1 MAIQETETGL
11 VKHTPR
17 EQIILKIY
25 KRKEKRE
32 EEWSEQRKRTQMKRT
47 SEKELMKKFVR
58 ESPEEFYKM
67 IFLREFDHKR
77 IYEDTCLTIEELYEC
92 TDAELEAF
100 EELIFRS
107 VRSGFR
113 KDIYSMLF
121 IPIFGWMFGIATV
134 FAHFSYKDCY
144 QFDEYHYLKY
154 RKIAQKKG
162 ISLASVI
169 REHIEMKR
177 KEETHDIQDAFTL

>member
-17 EQIILKIY
+17 EQVFLKIY
-25 KRKEKRE
+25 ERKEKRE
-32 EEWSEQRKRTQMKRT
+32 SEWEKQREIMQRQRM
-47 SEKELMKKFVR
+47 SEKELMKKILK
-58 ESPEEFYKM
+58 ESPEEFYEM
-67 IFLREFDHKR
+67 IFIREFDHKR
-77 IYEDTCLTIEELYEC
+77 MYDNTCLTLEELHEC

-113 KDIYSMLF
+113 KDIYEMLF
-121 IPIFGWMFGIATV
+121 FPIFGWAFGIGTLLTY
-134 FAHFSYKDCY
+134 FIHKDY
-144 QFDEYHYLKY
+144 RGLDEYHYLKY
-154 RKIAQKKG
+154 RKIARKKD

-169 REHIEMKR
+169 RKHIEAKR
-177 KEETHDIQDAFTL
+177 KEEADEIPDMLTL